1 MYELSR
7 SERGFTLIE
16 LVMVIVVIGILAIV
30 AIPRYGQ
37 LQQKARYGADEG
49 VIGAVRGGIA
59 MAHAESLI
67 AGHDTWPASLDCTG
81 VTSTV
86 FELVL
91 DQGIT
96 GWTHTEATYA
106 YTGTSDSVW
115 TYNPANG
122 QIE

>member
-1 MYELSR
+1 MYKLSR
-7 SERGFTLIE
+7 TERGFTLIE

-59 MAHAESLI
+59 VAHAESLI
-67 AGHDTWPASLDCTG
+67 AGNDTWPASLDCTG

-86 FELVL
+86 FEFVL

-96 GWTHTEATYA
+96 GWTHTEGTQV
-106 YTGTSDSVW
+106 YTGSSDSVW
-115 TYNPANG
+115 TYSALTG
-122 QIE
+122 QLE